1 MLKFALSLTVWLFAV
16 SGYLYL
22 YDEKPQVALIIGVA
36 VLVLFVGLTLER
48 KK

>member
-1 MLKFALSLTVWLFAV
+1 MKFALSLTVWLFAV

-22 YDEKPQVALIIGVA
+22 YDDQPQLALIIGVA